1 MTIAQILEKMIA
13 YSGGNLHDINHL
25 ICVWTYAKTIG
36 ELEGLEQET
45 QTTLEIAAITHDIAC
60 PLCRRKYG
68 NTIGK
73 HQEEEGAPLVRAFLS
88 DTGLPEK
95 QRERVAYLVSH
106 HHTYTGV
113 DGLDYQILLEADYIV
128 NASENHYRRENLEAF
143 LSRVMK
149 TDSGRQILLP
159 KSICERG
166 YQYAR
171 RGTPPCNSEHS
182 ARIRSSGQR
191 IGAGGAA
198 VCQPPDHCGGYCPA
212 AGRRSGNSGH
222 SPRLLPAKRTG
233 CRSDPPGSCPP
244 QPGGHGS

>member
-1 MTIAQILEKMIA
+1 MIVSAAIQKMVEF
-13 YSGGNLHDINHL
+13 YKGDLHDIDHFL
-25 ICVWTYAKTIG
+25 KVWAMTKTIG
-36 ELEGLEQET
+36 ELEGLDKHAQEI
-45 QTTLEIAAITHDIAC
+45 LELAAVVHDIAC

-128 NASENHYRRENLEAF
+128 NASENQYRRENLEAF

-149 TDSGRQILLP
+149 TDSGRQIL
-159 KSICERG
+159 
-166 YQYAR
+166 
-171 RGTPPCNSEHS
+171 HS
-182 ARIRSSGQR
+182 VFQI
-191 IGAGGAA
+191 
-198 VCQPPDHCGGYCPA
+198 
-212 AGRRSGNSGH
+212 
-222 SPRLLPAKRTG
+222 
-233 CRSDPPGSCPP
+233 
-244 QPGGHGS
+244 